1 MWGETVWWCVSL
13 YSRCVVMHMT
23 VRWWT
28 FYLDPILLAI
38 ASTASAIPAFCGIVS
53 AKGSRLADRSLG

>member
-1 MWGETVWWCVSL
+1 
-13 YSRCVVMHMT
+13 MHMT